1 VTPNGYADAIATDY
15 GKLSEYFVTPEERV
29 MPMSEFLNALE
40 NSDQYPGVFYI
51 QRQNSNLTEDFTELV
66 PDVGRDV
73 PWATEAFGHE
83 PEAANIWIG
92 DKRAVTSSKPL
103 SSFVMYNNKK
113 LMVARGHKFQ
123 ST

>member
-1 VTPNGYADAIATDY
+1 
-15 GKLSEYFVTPEERV
+15 
-29 MPMSEFLNALE
+29 MSEFLNALE

-66 PDVGRDV
+66 PDVGREI

-92 DKRAVTSSKPL
+92 DKRAVTSSKL
-103 SSFVMYNNKK
+103 LCSFVLCNKK
-113 LMVARGHKFQ
+113 MMLAMLAGVHIFQ

>member
-1 VTPNGYADAIATDY
+1 
-15 GKLSEYFVTPEERV
+15 VTPEERV

-51 QRQNSNLTEDFTELV
+51 QRQNSNLTEDFAELV
-66 PDVGRDV
+66 PDVGSDV

-92 DKRAVTSSKPL
+92 DKRAVTSSKLL
-103 SSFVMYNNKK
+103 SSFVLGSIK
-113 LMVARGHKFQ
+113 LMVAGVHRFQ
-123 ST
+123 SA

>member
-1 VTPNGYADAIATDY
+1 
-15 GKLSEYFVTPEERV
+15 

-66 PDVGRDV
+66 PDVGSDV

-92 DKRAVTSSKPL
+92 DKRAITSSKLL
-103 SSFVMYNNKK
+103 SSFVLGNNK
-113 LMVARGHKFQ
+113 LMVARGTNFSQ
-123 ST
+123 LNFVWWCLIFSA